1 MRFMKKYTSSFLK
14 TYPKFFFFFFFA
26 ASSWHS
32 QLPLKRDRLKGL
44 CCQLYPKSHAW
55 EGSPLDSTYG
65 P

>member
-1 MRFMKKYTSSFLK
+1 MRFMKKYTSSFV
-14 TYPKFFFFFFFA
+14 FCFFFFA

-55 EGSPLDSTYG
+55 QGSPLDSTYG